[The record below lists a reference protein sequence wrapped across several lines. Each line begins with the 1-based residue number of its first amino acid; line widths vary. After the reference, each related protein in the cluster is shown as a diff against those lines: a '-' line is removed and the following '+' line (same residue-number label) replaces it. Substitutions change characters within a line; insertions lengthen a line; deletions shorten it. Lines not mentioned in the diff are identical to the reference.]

1 MACLGVCICLAL
13 QGASRALAQVSGITK
28 QDVFTQAPFPSCHA
42 STVVE
47 LKNGDWMA
55 AWFGGSAEGKPDV
68 AIWGA
73 RHTAAGWSVPTLL
86 VREPQIASWNPVLFY
101 TRDGRLWLY
110 YKFGPVAAGW
120 TGARMVSTDDGQ
132 TWSKPEHL
140 PAGILGPIRAKP
152 YVAPDGTVISGS
164 SIESYHAWAAWIER
178 STDGGETFAKEGP
191 FTLSDSVITS
201 LATPG
206 EADKEIGKLGPEQ
219 TTGLIQPTV
228 VALHGRHLR
237 FYARSSF
244 NIGRVVVSDSMDGGK
259 TWSAPRPLDVPNP
272 NSGIDVVVLRD
283 GRVVLIYNPTN
294 EGRSPLALAV
304 SSDGIHFHRFF
315 TLEDTPGQEFSYPA
329 LIQLHNE
336 DLLATYT
343 WHRTRIREAL
353 IPLSVVPRE

>member
-1 MACLGVCICLAL
+1 
-13 QGASRALAQVSGITK
+13 
-28 QDVFTQAPFPSCHA
+28 
-42 STVVE
+42 
-47 LKNGDWMA
+47 
-55 AWFGGSAEGKPDV
+55 
-68 AIWGA
+68 
-73 RHTAAGWSVPTLL
+73 
-86 VREPQIASWNPVLFY
+86 
-101 TRDGRLWLY
+101 
-110 YKFGPVAAGW
+110 
-120 TGARMVSTDDGQ
+120 
-132 TWSKPEHL
+132 
-140 PAGILGPIRAKP
+140 
-152 YVAPDGTVISGS
+152 
-164 SIESYHAWAAWIER
+164 
-178 STDGGETFAKEGP
+178 
-191 FTLSDSVITS
+191 VITS

-272 NSGIDVVVLRD
+272 NSGIDVGVLRD

-315 TLEDTPGQEFSYPA
+315 TLENTPGQEFSYPA
-329 LIQLHNE
+329 LIQLHNG